1 MKVAL
6 LMDKLITP
14 LAAALLLTL
23 FVWVSNDDYKQGYK
37 TMPEAIEA
45 LERGRLLAK

>member
-1 MKVAL
+1 MRLVL

>member
-1 MKVAL
+1 MKAAL

-23 FVWVSNDDYKQGYK
+23 FVWVSNDDYKQSYA
-37 TMPEAIEA
+37 TIPEAIEA
-45 LERGRLLAK
+45 LEQGRIGH

>member
-14 LAAALLLTL
+14 LAAASLLTL